1 MFYCSAVFAELQGK
15 KRLPGQALL
24 YSHKIKLE
32 IFKKYGKIMN
42 SKGGV
47 FLAAFIFNTN
57 TSFLSGVIVL
67 IVMVWLY
74 KTWKKG
80 VFDADSLSS
89 DDGMDSVSTE

>member
-1 MFYCSAVFAELQGK
+1 M
-15 KRLPGQALL
+15 
-24 YSHKIKLE
+24 
-32 IFKKYGKIMN
+32 
-42 SKGGV
+42 
-47 FLAAFIFNTN
+47 AAFIFNTN